1 MIASFCCSGTTLPAQ
16 SGQSGHPSPDS
27 VTRTIPPTATSAQ
40 ADAAAASASSRKPR
54 VGRIG
59 GIQASDRLSPLI
71 EIDQD
76 ASIAVAHTRAKR
88 LYATGGSDVSTTTPS
103 RTPRTR
109 PAEPIA
115 QPSRTRFIEAV
126 LDNLPA
132 WAVVAA
138 AIAYL
143 YLVWATLEI

>member
-59 GIQASDRLSPLI
+59 GIQARDRLAPMI

-76 ASIAVAHTRAKR
+76 ASLAVAHTRAKR
-88 LYATGGSDVSTTTPS
+88 LYATGGSEVSTTTPS
-103 RTPRTR
+103 PDAQPP
-109 PAEPIA
+109 PAEPLA
-115 QPSRTRFIEAV
+115 QPPSTSFIERV
-126 LDNLPA
+126 LDHLPA
-132 WAVVAA
+132 WAVGAG
-138 AIAYL
+138 AI
-143 YLVWATLEI
+143 